1 MVSYIEKTG
10 LETLMTDGK
19 VSQDLL
25 INSSKERLSTVSNIL
40 QQNYGNK
47 WKIIL
52 ILFIILYFIVI
63 FIVLLF

>member
-1 MVSYIEKTG
+1 MMSYIEKTG
-10 LETLMTDGK
+10 LETLMTDGNI
-19 VSQDLL
+19 SQDLL

-40 QQNYGNK
+40 QQNYGSK

-52 ILFIILYFIVI
+52 ILFIVLYFIVI

>member
-10 LETLMTDGK
+10 LETLMSDRNL
-19 VSQDLL
+19 SRELL

-40 QQNYGNK
+40 QQNYGSK

-52 ILFIILYFIVI
+52 ILFIVLYFIVI